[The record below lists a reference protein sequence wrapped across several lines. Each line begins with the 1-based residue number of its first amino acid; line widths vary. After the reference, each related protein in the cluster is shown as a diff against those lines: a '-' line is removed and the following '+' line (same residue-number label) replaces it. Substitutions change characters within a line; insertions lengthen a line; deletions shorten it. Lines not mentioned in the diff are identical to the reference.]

1 MIAAVVQNNQFQ
13 QKIDMK
19 GECDLMQPKK
29 RQWTV
34 MVYMVGAGNLD
45 NNGFADLKEMK
56 KVGSTSEVAIV
67 AQFNRCVKYRPT
79 KRYYLRRN
87 NSDGALA
94 ADVVENLG
102 ETNPA
107 DPDVLEAFLQWGCA
121 NFPARRYLV
130 VLWGH
135 GNGADDEKLPDSAV
149 SVLPSDDNAIN
160 PAPAGSDARLAF
172 YQKRPPITQGIDLSP
187 TATSLNEYTVDF
199 LDNRRFKQ
207 VFESVSH
214 ELGRKI
220 DVLGMDACLMSG
232 AEVCYQLRESVR
244 YTVAPEGFGP
254 LDGWPYDS
262 ILGEL
267 VKYPQ
272 FTPEKLACL
281 ITEKYLASYADY
293 EDVAITHSVC
303 DVGKSAILAAAVDEL
318 ATALMN
324 SLSRGESRKA
334 VMFAR
339 WQAQSFN
346 GTDYVDLY
354 DFCNLLRRGNNQPD
368 VKAAC
373 RRVMRVI
380 STEGFI
386 RQSVYRG
393 EEVQYTY
400 GVSIYFPQ
408 VEVSRFYQKLDF
420 AHDTHWPQF
429 LARYI
434 KKIQRPARKTG

>member
-1 MIAAVVQNNQFQ
+1 PN
-13 QKIDMK
+13 
-19 GECDLMQPKK
+19 
-29 RQWTV
+29 
-34 MVYMVGAGNLD
+34 
-45 NNGFADLKEMK
+45 
-56 KVGSTSEVAIV
+56 
-67 AQFNRCVKYRPT
+67 
-79 KRYYLRRN
+79 
-87 NSDGALA
+87 
-94 ADVVENLG
+94 
-102 ETNPA
+102 
-107 DPDVLEAFLQWGCA
+107 
-121 NFPARRYLV
+121 
-130 VLWGH
+130 
-135 GNGADDEKLPDSAV
+135 SAV
-149 SVLPSDDNAIN
+149 SVLTSDDNAIN
-160 PAPAGSDARLAF
+160 PASAGSDARLAF
-172 YQKRPPITQGIDLSP
+172 FRKRPPITRGIGLSP
-187 TATSLNEYTVDF
+187 TATSLDEYAVDF

-214 ELGRKI
+214 KLGRKI

-244 YTVAPEGFGP
+244 YPVAPEGFGP

-272 FTPEKLACL
+272 VTPEKLACL

-324 SLSRGESRKA
+324 SLSRSESRKA
-334 VMFAR
+334 VMLAR

-380 STEGFI
+380 GTE
-386 RQSVYRG
+386 
-393 EEVQYTY
+393 
-400 GVSIYFPQ
+400 
-408 VEVSRFYQKLDF
+408 
-420 AHDTHWPQF
+420 
-429 LARYI
+429 
-434 KKIQRPARKTG
+434 